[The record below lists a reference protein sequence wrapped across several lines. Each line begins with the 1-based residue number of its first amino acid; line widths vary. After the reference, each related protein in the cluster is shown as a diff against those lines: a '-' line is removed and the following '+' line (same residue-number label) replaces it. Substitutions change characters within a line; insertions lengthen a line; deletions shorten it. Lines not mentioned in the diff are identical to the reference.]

1 MLSPPWIEWRV
12 GCSHEAAERV
22 EKRSRLV
29 RAIRDPGSPPGGAAS
44 RHTVCARGGICA
56 CRELSRPAAAA
67 AAVTDA
73 ASFAALVA
81 ERRGACDVA
90 PEEARGK
97 PRASKP
103 LLWVAGRLR
112 ELMRRG
118 MLLLGKND
126 ASDLRA
132 ARSSSSASPA
142 LWRLARSSHMALVFR
157 RPSLASASL
166 ATAAKTSPPGRW
178 TRRWSPPRS
187 RRR

>member
-22 EKRSRLV
+22 EERSRLV
-29 RAIRDPGSPPGGAAS
+29 RAIRDPGSPPGGSPPGGTAS

-90 PEEARGK
+90 PIYTQGCNLAIK
-97 PRASKP
+97 RA
-103 LLWVAGRLR
+103 
-112 ELMRRG
+112 
-118 MLLLGKND
+118 
-126 ASDLRA
+126 
-132 ARSSSSASPA
+132 
-142 LWRLARSSHMALVFR
+142 
-157 RPSLASASL
+157 
-166 ATAAKTSPPGRW
+166 
-178 TRRWSPPRS
+178 
-187 RRR
+187 